1 MDLNGLLRR
10 AVELGASDIHLKIG
24 RPPVLRR
31 DGALGELEES
41 EPLDDSALLSVLN
54 KVSAHAPDKLTHF
67 HTSGDLDIAYQDED
81 LPRFRVNAYRQR
93 GAISFAFR
101 VIPKNVP
108 SFEQLNLP
116 GGVQKLAEEHRGLIL
131 VTGATGSGKT
141 TTLAAMIDYMNRNR
155 QQHIITI
162 EDPIEILHP
171 DHSCI
176 VNQREV
182 GLDTESFG
190 QALRRALRQDP
201 DTILIGE
208 LRDAETAQTALQ
220 AAESGHLVMSTLHT
234 IDAAETVG
242 RMIEFF
248 PPEKQ
253 EVIRSILAGVLRGVI
268 SQRLLPK
275 VDGGRV
281 AAVEVMVMNARIAD
295 LIREGRA
302 DEITDAVAE
311 GEFFQMQ
318 TFTQA
323 LIEHVIAGRVDREVA
338 ANAATNKHDFLVS
351 LDQAMKRKRAED
363 QLAAVQR
370 QAPAEPEPQAPVI
383 AAPAPA
389 AAPPAEEAPVP
400 GLRIVPAG

>member
-1 MDLNGLLRR
+1 VDLNTILRTS
-10 AVELGASDIHLKIG
+10 VELGASDIHFKVG
-24 RPPVLRR
+24 QPPILRR
-31 DGALGELEES
+31 DGELRPLEGAP
-41 EPLDDSALLSVLN
+41 PLDDVALAAILETVGRR
-54 KVSAHAPDKLTHF
+54 APEKLQHF
-67 HTSGDLDIAYQDED
+67 QAAGDLDIAYQDSD

-93 GAISFAFR
+93 SATSFAFR
-101 VIPKNVP
+101 VIPKTVP

-116 GGVQKLAEEHRGLIL
+116 AGVKKLAEEHRGLIL

-155 QQHIITI
+155 RQHIITI

-171 DHSCI
+171 DHGSI

-201 DTILIGE
+201 DVILIGE

-253 EVIRSILAGVLRGVI
+253 EVIRSILAGVLRGVV

-295 LIREGRA
+295 LVREGRA
-302 DEITDAVAE
+302 DEVTDAVAE

-323 LIEHVIAGRVDREVA
+323 LIDHVLSGKVDREVA
-338 ANAATNKHDFLVS
+338 ANAATNRHDFLVAVE
-351 LDQAMKRKRAED
+351 QAAKKRRAED
-363 QLAAVQR
+363 ALAAQEAA
-370 QAPAEPEPQAPVI
+370 APP
-383 AAPAPA
+383 APAPA
-389 AAPPAEEAPVP
+389 AEPAAATLAQPVEEAPA

>member
-31 DGALGELEES
+31 DGALGELEDA
-41 EPLDDSALLSVLN
+41 EPLDDNDLLSVLN
-54 KVSAHAPDKLTHF
+54 KVSSHAPDKLTHF

-93 GAISFAFR
+93 SAISFAFR

-116 GGVQKLAEEHRGLIL
+116 GGVKKLAEEHRGLIL

-171 DHSCI
+171 DHGCI

-275 VDGGRV
+275 IDGGRV

-295 LIREGRA
+295 LIREGCA

-323 LIEHVIAGRVDREVA
+323 LIEHVIAGRVDGEVA

-351 LDQAMKRKRAED
+351 LEQAMKRKRAED
-363 QLAAVQR
+363 QLAAQ
-370 QAPAEPEPQAPVI
+370 QQQQQPAPAQPEPQAPVI

-389 AAPPAEEAPVP
+389 PVEEAPVP

>member
-1 MDLNGLLRR
+1 MELNGLLRR

-24 RPPVLRR
+24 QPPILRR
-31 DGALGELEES
+31 DGALGPMEDAS
-41 EPLDDSALLSVLN
+41 PLDENHLTAILN
-54 KVSAHAPDKLTHF
+54 KVSQHAPDKLSHF
-67 HTSGDLDIAYQDED
+67 HAAGDLDIAYQDED

-101 VIPKNVP
+101 VIPKTVP
-108 SFEQLNLP
+108 SFEALNLP
-116 GGVQKLAEEHRGLIL
+116 PGVKKLAEEHRGLIL

-253 EVIRSILAGVLRGVI
+253 EVIRSILAGVLRGIV

-275 VDGGRV
+275 VGGGRV

-295 LIREGRA
+295 LVREGRA
-302 DEITDAVAE
+302 DEVTDAVAE

-323 LIEHVIAGRVDREVA
+323 LIDHVLSGKVAREVA
-338 ANAATNKHDFLVS
+338 ANAATNRHDFLVS
-351 LDQAMKRKRAED
+351 LEQAIKRQRADQAAAAEPVP
-363 QLAAVQR
+363 A
-370 QAPAEPEPQAPVI
+370 AEPEV
-383 AAPAPA
+383 A
-389 AAPPAEEAPVP
+389 AAPQLVVADEMPT
-400 GLRIVPAG
+400 GLRIVPANG